1 VLGEEAVRIGLATD
15 VAAPEDLLDVA
26 VSYASDLARNCS
38 PVSLALVK
46 RQLLLDEESTLE
58 ESRVRSVEWLAW
70 AKEFSDYREGV
81 LSFMEKRQAE
91 FAPLPDELRIQ
102 LSGSDVQRK
111 A

>member
-1 VLGEEAVRIGLATD
+1 VLGDEAVRIGLATD
-15 VAAPEDLLDVA
+15 VAEKEDLLDVA

-70 AKEFSDYREGV
+70 AKQFSDYREGV
-81 LSFMEKRQAE
+81 VSFMEKRPPE
-91 FAPLPDELRIQ
+91 FSSLPDELRTE
-102 LSGSDVQRK
+102 LSGSEYQRK
-111 A
+111 V